1 MEKGERSNLK
11 ENEFQALT
19 LFRALLGVM
28 ILLNEIPKKEG
39 HKSASLGGLSPSN
52 WAKVSADCVIDHG
65 DL

>member
-11 ENEFQALT
+11 ENEFLALT

-28 ILLNEIPKKEG
+28 SLPNEIPKKEG
-39 HKSASLGGLSPSN
+39 HKSVSLGGFSPSY
-52 WAKVSADCVIDHG
+52 WAKVSVDCAIDHG

>member
-39 HKSASLGGLSPSN
+39 HNSASLGGFSPN
-52 WAKVSADCVIDHG
+52 YWAKVSVDCAIDHG